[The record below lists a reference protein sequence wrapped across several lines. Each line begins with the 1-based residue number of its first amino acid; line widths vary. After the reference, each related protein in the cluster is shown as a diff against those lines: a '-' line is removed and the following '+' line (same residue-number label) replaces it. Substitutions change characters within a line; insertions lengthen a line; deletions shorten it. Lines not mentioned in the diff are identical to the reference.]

1 MAAVTGQ
8 LAALAAALLWAVASL
23 AYGRLGQSASPLQ
36 LNLLK
41 GLVAIALLGLTLL
54 LVGQPLPATGPLP
67 PALLALSGV
76 LGIGIGDT
84 AFFAALVRL
93 GARRA
98 LLLETLAP
106 PLAALLAWGALG
118 EALAAAAWAGIGLT
132 VLGVAW
138 VISERT
144 PAAVIARE
152 QAKQGIGWG
161 LLAAAA
167 QAGGAVLSR
176 AALAGSALSP
186 LWGALLRLSAGT
198 LLVAGLLGAWQW
210 RRSGH
215 ASRPH
220 WSPRFLGAIALT
232 ASGST
237 YLGIW
242 LQQTALKLAPAGIAQ
257 TLGATSPLFVLPI
270 AVSLG
275 ERVSG
280 RAVLGALVA
289 VGGIALLFGSR

>member
-1 MAAVTGQ
+1 MAAMTGQ

-144 PAAVIARE
+144 PAAAITRE

-210 RRSGH
+210 RRSGR
-215 ASRPH
+215 ASWPH

>member
-8 LAALAAALLWAVASL
+8 LAALAAALLWAVASI

-41 GLVAIALLGLTLL
+41 GVVAIALLGLTLL
-54 LVGQPLPATGPLP
+54 LLGRPLPAIGPLP
-67 PALLALSGV
+67 PALLALSGR
-76 LGIGIGDT
+76 LGIGMGDT
-84 AFFAALVRL
+84 AFFAALARL

-106 PLAALLAWGALG
+106 PLAALLAWGTLG
-118 EALAAAAWAGIGLT
+118 EILAVTAWMGIGLT

-138 VISERT
+138 VIGERT
-144 PAAVIARE
+144 PATVVTCQQARE
-152 QAKQGIGWG
+152 GIGWG
-161 LLAAAA
+161 ILAALA

-176 AALAGSALSP
+176 AALADSGLSP

-198 LLVAGLLGAWQW
+198 LLVAVLLWGWQQRGAAPPGWP
-210 RRSGH
+210 R
-215 ASRPH
+215 

-232 ASGST
+232 ATGST

-270 AVSLG
+270 AARLG
-275 ERVSG
+275 ERISR
-280 RAVLGALVA
+280 RAVLGAMVA
-289 VGGIALLFGSR
+289 LGGIALLFGQG

>member
-144 PAAVIARE
+144 PAAAIARE

-210 RRSGH
+210 RRSGR
-215 ASRPH
+215 ASWPH
-220 WSPRFLGAIALT
+220 WSPRFLGAITLT